1 MLYLVHKTYKNG
13 WIIIMGISDS
23 SIFELSPIPMWLE
36 DFSAVKKQF
45 DEWRSQGVTDLK
57 AYLEEDT
64 SRIMQCAHQIKVL
77 KVNQKTLELFEADS
91 LFHLSQNLDIIFQEQ
106 MFQAHADELIALWN
120 GHTEFL
126 STTIN
131 YTVNGR
137 ALDIKLRAVVLPGS
151 EESLEEVLL
160 CTEDISDYMN
170 ACRKEAVSRKL
181 AESRFIYSPTSLWVE
196 DFSRVKNRLDKI
208 RDLGIEDFNTFLEVH
223 PDFVQ
228 QCLDDIILLDVN
240 QATLSLFAAP
250 DRETLFKNVKKVF
263 SKDMIQTFRE
273 QLIDLWNGKIH
284 HQREAINYALDGSIR
299 YVLLQFT
306 VFPGF
311 ESDWSMVQLA
321 LTDITAR
328 KKAEN
333 YLEYLGKHDILTSL
347 YNRSFFTEELHRLQ
361 RSIIR
366 PVSAIYIDMNGL
378 KEINDAY
385 GHDSGDEVLRRMG
398 NLLNRTIAK
407 TDYSASRIGGDEF
420 VILMQGVDE
429 TSVNSI
435 VMTMQELLNIDN
447 QFYSSQ
453 PLSLSIGRA
462 TSKDGESIEDMM
474 KRADQDMYAQKKKYY
489 EYLELEDVPQNITAT
504 NMY

>member
-1 MLYLVHKTYKNG
+1 
-13 WIIIMGISDS
+13 MGISDS

-45 DEWRSQGVTDLK
+45 DDWRNQGVSDLK
-57 AYLEEDT
+57 AYLEEDN
-64 SRIMQCAHQIKVL
+64 SRIMQCAHQIKVI
-77 KVNQKTLELFEADS
+77 KVNQKVLELFEADS
-91 LFHLSQNLDIIFQEQ
+91 LFHLSQNLDVIFQQE

-120 GHTEFL
+120 GNTEFL
-126 STTIN
+126 STTVN
-131 YTVNGR
+131 YTVLGKPI
-137 ALDIKLRAVVLPGS
+137 DIKLRAVVLPGS

-170 ACRKEAVSRKL
+170 ACRKEATSRKL
-181 AESRFIYSPTSLWVE
+181 AESRFTYSPSSLWVE
-196 DFSRVKNRLDKI
+196 DFSRVKKRLDKL
-208 RDLGIEDFNTFLEVH
+208 RDIGIEDFTTFLDVH
-223 PDFVQ
+223 PDFIQ
-228 QCLDDIILLDVN
+228 QCVDDIIILDVN

-250 DRETLFKNVKKVF
+250 DKETLFKNVKKVF
-263 SKDMIQTFRE
+263 TKEMFQTFKE

-284 HQREAINYALDGSIR
+284 HQREAINYAIDGSIR
-299 YVLLQFT
+299 YVMLQFT

-311 ESDWSMVQLA
+311 EDDWSLVQLA

-328 KKAEN
+328 KKAEK

-361 RSIIR
+361 RSVIR
-366 PVSAIYIDMNGL
+366 PVSAVYIDMNGL
-378 KEINDAY
+378 KEVNDAY
-385 GHDSGDEVLRRMG
+385 GHDAGDEILRRMG

-407 TDYSASRIGGDEF
+407 TDFTASRIGGDEF

-435 VMTMQELLNIDN
+435 VLTMQELLNIDN

-462 TSKDGESIEDMM
+462 TSKDGESIESML
-474 KRADQDMYAQKKKYY
+474 KRADQDMYQQKTKYY
-489 EYLELEDVPQNITAT
+489 EYLDVEDISQIVTSKHIF
-504 NMY
+504 